1 MSPPDEVDSSG
12 AQPPLPEL
20 LGANGESPDELW
32 KKWANLQNY
41 PYLTDFSL
49 DFIEPELLARLPI
62 GFLKHHLLLPTHH
75 SDQKKAIQ
83 LILGSPKSFFAME
96 TVRTILGERDRDI
109 RFDLAFMPPPKLLT
123 LINNAYER
131 YTQSQTSEVLS
142 GVSTETEEMKDLS
155 SIQETIDLLDARDDA
170 PMIRLANSILAQ
182 SIRQKAS
189 DIHIEPFEK
198 DLMVR
203 YRVDGVL
210 FNVLSIPQ
218 KIQAGLISRFKLMAN
233 LNIAEKRL
241 PQDGRI
247 RIKTGGR
254 DIDIRVSTLPVR
266 HGERVVLRILE
277 QGTLLLPLSSIGFD
291 EHDLSTLAGLIRLTH
306 GIILVTGPTGAGK
319 TTTLYAILNTI
330 NSPDK
335 NIITIED
342 PVEYQLQGIGQIQVN
357 SKIQLT
363 FATGLRSILRQDP
376 DVILIGEIRDGETAE
391 IAIQASL
398 TGHLVFST
406 LHTNDAPS
414 AITRLIDM
422 GTEPFLI
429 STSVKAVIAQRLV
442 RKICPD
448 CRENYLPDEIE
459 LQRIGITASELPP
472 EGLFRGKGCARC
484 MDTGYRGRQGIYEL
498 LIIDPEIAQ
507 LINIKTDTATIRNR
521 AKEKGMTTLLEDG
534 RRKILL
540 GITTTE
546 EVLRVAMSEVSIE

>member
-32 KKWANLQNY
+32 KKWANLQKY